1 MPRAN
6 NHIQRLNQQMGR
18 SRQKAADRS
27 ARHRAAKRKP
37 KAKGTT
43 KPQPIRVQ
51 LDARTVATIAPH
63 MLDFWRGRYPKL
75 TIITPAP

>member
-6 NHIQRLNQQMGR
+6 KHIERMNQQMGK

-37 KAKGTT
+37 KATT

-63 MLDFWRGRYPKL
+63 MLDFWRGRYPNL
-75 TIITPAP
+75 TIITPAQ